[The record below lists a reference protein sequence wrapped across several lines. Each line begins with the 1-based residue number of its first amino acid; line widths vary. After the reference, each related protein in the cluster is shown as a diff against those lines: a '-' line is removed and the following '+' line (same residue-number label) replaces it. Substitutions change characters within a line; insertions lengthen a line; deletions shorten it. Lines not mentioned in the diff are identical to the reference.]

1 MCNTMT
7 FVEKQQK
14 NFEEISLQEY
24 VQPDL
29 ESYSNVQFL
38 KGIIRA
44 MITSEIAGAVNA
56 GRDNAIRNIDGINI
70 VAAEWSAAME
80 LDNVCRYCQDRNGQI
95 VSVDDP
101 EYYSAQPPAHPF
113 CRCIWV
119 YITEEETSGDGQPI
133 QTNWTPSTEE
143 EKEKYRE
150 FDLKSIADVKMMADA
165 YEHKME
171 SYKKKI
177 VTQWEEADG
186 YEDYDFHFSEVLN

>member
-7 FVEKQQK
+7 FIEKQKK

-24 VQPDL
+24 IQPDL

-38 KGIIRA
+38 KGIVNS
-44 MITSEIAGAVNA
+44 MVTSEIAGAVNS
-56 GRDNAIRNIDGINI
+56 GRDNAIKNIDGINI

-95 VSVDDP
+95 VSVNDL
-101 EYYSAQPPAHPF
+101 EYYSAQPPVHPF

-143 EKEKYRE
+143 EKERYRE
-150 FDLKSIADVKMMADA
+150 FDLNNMSDINLMADI
-165 YEHKME
+165 YINKMKN
-171 SYKKKI
+171 YKKKLAEKL
-177 VTQWEEADG
+177 QNEEF
-186 YEDYDFHFSEVLN
+186 DFHFSEVLN

>member
-7 FVEKQQK
+7 FIEKQQK

-24 VQPDL
+24 IQPDL

-38 KGIIRA
+38 KGIVNA
-44 MITSEIAGAVNA
+44 MVTSEIAGAVNA

-119 YITEEETSGDGQPI
+119 YITEEETSGDGEQI
-133 QTNWTPSTEE
+133 QANWTPSTEE
-143 EKEKYRE
+143 EKERYRE
-150 FDLKSIADVKMMADA
+150 FNLELLGDVEQIAAI

-171 SYKKKI
+171 NYKEKL
-177 VTQWEEADG
+177 QDRWQEAEE
-186 YEDYDFHFSEVLN
+186 EDFDFHFSEVLN